1 LTINSAIDKG
11 MAKLR
16 KYYLKTRA
24 LNNKYKVLYL
34 SLILDPRIKSEG
46 LSLISLTSG
55 LSINIK
61 NKLKEEY
68 KL

>member
-34 SLILDPRIKSEG
+34 SLI
-46 LSLISLTSG
+46 SLLFIGLTSG